1 MSSSLVSHRS
11 LAALAATALLASS
24 ASDAN
29 AAVFAQYSSFDPTP
43 GAFTWTGQLGSTA
56 FTAANNYPEN
66 LPGGPAL
73 INSNF
78 SSASIYAQPG
88 GSSQGAVIFN
98 LAPDSA
104 GGYSTFFTYFDSE
117 VSNLG
122 VYMKFWRAG
131 EWLLNARD
139 VNGNEVGYSFLSG
152 TYASAPAIS
161 WNSFTLSDN
170 FTSGIIAFHGAVKEL
185 TWTNTAPSEGGNG
198 IATFAILDPVPA
210 PGAIALLGMAG
221 LAKRRRR

>member
-56 FTAANNYPEN
+56 FTARSEWPTAAF
-66 LPGGPAL
+66 GPSL
-73 INSNF
+73 TTSNF
-78 SSASIYAQPG
+78 SDASIYAQPG
-88 GSSQGAVIFN
+88 GSNEGAMIFQVGGPDVGGYY
-98 LAPDSA
+98 LTDMTFDSA
-104 GGYSTFFTYFDSE
+104 

-122 VYMKFWRAG
+122 LYMRFWRAG
-131 EWLLNARD
+131 NWGIMAFD
-139 VNGNEVGYSFLSG
+139 ANGNQVSFNFLSG
-152 TYASAPAIS
+152 NYASTPAIS
-161 WNSFTLSDN
+161 GQTFTLSAN
-170 FTSGIIAFHGAVKEL
+170 FTSGIIAFEGAVQRVI
-185 TWTNTAPSEGGNG
+185 WTQLAPSNGGNG